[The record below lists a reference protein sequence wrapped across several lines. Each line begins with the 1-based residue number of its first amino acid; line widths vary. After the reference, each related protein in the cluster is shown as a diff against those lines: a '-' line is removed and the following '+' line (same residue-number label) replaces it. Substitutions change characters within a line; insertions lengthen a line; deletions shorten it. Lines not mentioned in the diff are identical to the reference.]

1 MSNRNSESGVVVSH
15 RTTVAAALLMILAVG
30 VGTAVIYLTTPYG
43 LSLRDDSYSYVAGA
57 VSLARGTGFG
67 RLTGDGSVNPITNFP
82 PLYSLLLASSVKIG
96 LDVYLFARVFSSAL
110 FGLTALAAVL
120 GVYRATSSVGYAAF
134 AAGIVIG
141 AGTLIEQYVWL
152 QSEPLFL
159 CLTLVG
165 LVSIGSFISN
175 PSQRGYLVLGTSA
188 TALAAY
194 TRFAGVGLILASS
207 LALLVLHRKSFAM
220 RVRRAGVLM
229 LVGVTPIIAFAVRNL
244 GLKGSAAN
252 RPAPFWHPP
261 AADAWHDALVLSL
274 KWLVPDRIAALL
286 TSSAL
291 VSLVTFVAL
300 ALASTLLGL
309 RLARK
314 ARTSPAADP
323 LLDHL
328 MVQGLFC
335 LTYLITIVM
344 TVLLFD
350 RLTPLDERILAPVHL
365 SLLIMLALGAGYLS
379 RGSTLGRRWSI
390 GLLVTAFAAFHI
402 FRSALVAESL
412 ARDGR
417 GYASERWRTSPT
429 LTYARLLPAGP
440 IFTNNLPA
448 MYFVAGRTAYA
459 IPTPTNLSSLEAN
472 PNYARELSEMRKLLR
487 ESDGYLVYV
496 GYPPTDP
503 QGSAELEALTFGLV
517 PVHVFSEGTIYQA
530 QGN

>member
-1 MSNRNSESGVVVSH
+1 MVNGNSESGAIASN
-15 RTTVAAALLMILAVG
+15 RTTVATVLLVILAVG
-30 VGTAVIYLTTPYG
+30 VATTVILLTTPYG

-67 RLTGDGSVNPITNFP
+67 RLTGDGSVNLITNFP
-82 PLYSLLLASSVKIG
+82 PLYSLVLAASIKIG
-96 LDVYLFARVFSSAL
+96 VDVYLFARVFSSAL
-110 FGLTALAAVL
+110 FGLTALAAAL
-120 GVYRATSSVGYAAF
+120 GVHRATSSVGF
-134 AAGIVIG
+134 AALAAGVVIG
-141 AGTLIEQYVWL
+141 SDTLIEQYVWL

-165 LVSIGSFISN
+165 LVSIGSYISN
-175 PSQRGYLVLGTSA
+175 PSRRGSLVLATSA
-188 TALAAY
+188 IALAAY
-194 TRFAGVGLILASS
+194 TRFAGVGLILAGS
-207 LALLVLHRKSFAM
+207 LAILVLDRRPIA
-220 RVRRAGVLM
+220 VRIRQAGLLM
-229 LVGVTPIIAFAVRNL
+229 VVGVTPIIAFAVRNL

-261 AADAWHDALVLSL
+261 VANAWHDALLLSL
-274 KWLVPDRIAALL
+274 KWLIPDRIAALL

-300 ALASTLLGL
+300 ALVSTWLGV
-309 RLARK
+309 RLTGK
-314 ARTSPAADP
+314 ARTSSPPDP
-323 LLDHL
+323 LLNHL
-328 MVQGLFC
+328 TVQALFC

-344 TVLLFD
+344 TVLFFD

-365 SLLIMLALGAGYLS
+365 SILIILALGAAYLS
-379 RGSTLGRRWSI
+379 RDSTLRRRWSI

-402 FRSALVAESL
+402 LRSALVVESL
-412 ARDGR
+412 ALDGR
-417 GYASERWRTSPT
+417 GYASQRWRTSPT
-429 LTYARLLPAGP
+429 LAYARSLPAVP

-472 PNYARELSEMRKLLR
+472 ASYARELSAMRKLLR
-487 ESDGYLVYV
+487 EGDGYLVYV

-503 QGSAELEALTFGLV
+503 QGVAELEALTSGLV

-530 QGN
+530 QGD